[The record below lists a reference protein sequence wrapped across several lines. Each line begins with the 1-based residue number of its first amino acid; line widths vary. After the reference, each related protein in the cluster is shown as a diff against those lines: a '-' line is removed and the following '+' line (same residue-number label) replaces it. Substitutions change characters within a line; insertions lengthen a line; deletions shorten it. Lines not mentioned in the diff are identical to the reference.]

1 MIGMVSMYH
10 LLQAPTDS
18 TMESL
23 MRTKIISIP
32 AQAEQATAAEMIKK
46 YNLQALPVTDKKGVM
61 IGIITM
67 DDILKLLE
75 ERIALRIQ
83 NFAALKNGLLFS
95 SNTLRSVSQ
104 TLPWL
109 IGLTLTGFLMTE
121 IMAPFLTSLQH
132 IAMLTIFIPV
142 ILGMSGNSGIQSL
155 SVVIRKMTMNP
166 LNTKDRWQLLGKEA
180 GVGLLTGIVCGL
192 VALLLGRW

>member
-1 MIGMVSMYH
+1 
-10 LLQAPTDS
+10 
-18 TMESL
+18 